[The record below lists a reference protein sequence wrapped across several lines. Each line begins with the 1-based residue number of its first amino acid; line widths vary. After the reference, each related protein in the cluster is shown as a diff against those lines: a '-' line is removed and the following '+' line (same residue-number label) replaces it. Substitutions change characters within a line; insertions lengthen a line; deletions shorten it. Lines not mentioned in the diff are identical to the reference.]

1 MLKASYDWK
10 SGIDEAAKQYILKQ
24 KQDMLDKE
32 DDRLFIIVGETGAGK
47 SMLAFH
53 LLEIYEPNLSM
64 EYIVQERKDFAGA
77 LKKVKDQY
85 VRGERN
91 LYLWFDEADTDNLEQ
106 QARWNKKLFS
116 MYMKLRKLAI
126 MHIWCFPS
134 LKAMD
139 RRFVEE
145 KVRGVFFCYD
155 KAKNRPRNYVFFN
168 KKAILSMIDD
178 DIRLNIPNLK
188 KARKKYGYWMGYY
201 KDYQGKLRKDY
212 DAKKVNSMSDAVDEF
227 ADEFGRDGTPKGKRN
242 ALHDEHDN
250 RKLGIFTPST
260 IAKETG
266 IAESTIRAR
275 VRKLYLKGKLP
286 PQVYDGGTIRL
297 DEQQANMVKHA
308 GKKGVEA

>member
-1 MLKASYDWK
+1 MLKAHYDWK
-10 SGIDEAAKQYILKQ
+10 SPVDDALKQYILKQ
-24 KQDMLDKE
+24 KKDMLDNE

-53 LLEIYEPNLSM
+53 LLEIYEPDLKM
-64 EYIVQERKDFAGA
+64 DYIVQERKDFAGA

-116 MYMKLRKLAI
+116 MYMKLRKLSI
-126 MHIWCFPS
+126 LHVWCFPS

-168 KKAILSMIDD
+168 KKAILSMIDA

-201 KDYQGKLRKDY
+201 KDYQGKLRKAY
-212 DAKKVNSMSDAVDEF
+212 DEKKVHSMSDAVDEF
-227 ADEFGRDGTPKGKRN
+227 ADEFSREGKKSS
-242 ALHDEHDN
+242 AKSTHDN
-250 RKLGIFTPST
+250 MVDNERKGVHTPST
-260 IAKETG
+260 LAKVLGVTDNAVRQR
-266 IAESTIRAR
+266 I
-275 VRKLYLKGKLP
+275 RKLYRKGILP
-286 PQVYDGGTIRL
+286 PQIYDNGNVVL
-297 DEQQANMVKHA
+297 DDFTSKIVLDDARKR
-308 GKKGVEA
+308 GEA